1 MRLAR
6 HGRNERCEDGLGY
19 GVAVFYEP
27 LKFYSSQHWGSLR
40 PWGHHALNK
49 LSSVLHP
56 TPTPHP
62 PNICLPNPTPETPPP
77 TDLMDCLLFDVLLW
91 LHRFFPF
98 RSLSVFLPSTC
109 VQWRGSL
116 SDAVYPCVYT
126 ICCLILH
133 VSMCVCECVCSLWLY
148 VSRMPIKPQIVND

>member
-6 HGRNERCEDGLGY
+6 HSRNECCEDGLGY

-56 TPTPHP
+56 IP
-62 PNICLPNPTPETPPP
+62 PNICLPNPTPETLPP

-91 LHRFFPF
+91 LHRFFSLPLPLSF
-98 RSLSVFLPSTC
+98 FALHLCSVAWKFEWCGLSVRLYYLLLNFAC
-109 VQWRGSL
+109 KYV
-116 SDAVYPCVYT
+116 
-126 ICCLILH
+126 
-133 VSMCVCECVCSLWLY
+133 CVCVCACSLCLY
-148 VSRMPIKPQIVND
+148 VSRVHIKTQMVND